1 MQENCL
7 ALLHAISEETK
18 EFILI
23 FKDEK
28 ILFSNHAFNSF
39 FGISSIEEFT
49 ANFRNIVECFVPHP
63 SYFNAQKIPQGQS
76 WFEAILALDE
86 IDRVV
91 SFLSQN
97 HDPHAFSVKINQDT
111 NDYTIVTFSDITQ
124 TLIKRIL
131 IDNHMNIDTQSGA
144 YAKEYFLHIKQS
156 FEDAAAFNEKYI
168 GLTLLRAEP
177 QGEFNPKEIADL
189 LKKNTRDDDMII
201 RWGSEQF
208 LMAYLVDDAPKAQA
222 VHDKL
227 QAVMHK
233 NLSSSLG
240 ITLFSLLQQEH
251 EKIARLI
258 NRLAE

>member
-39 FGISSIEEFT
+39 FGISSIEDFT

-63 SYFNAQKIPQGQS
+63 SYFNAQKIEQGQS

-111 NDYTIVTFSDITQ
+111 DDYSIVTFSDITQ

-156 FEDAAAFNEKYI
+156 FEDAAAFNEKHI
-168 GLTLLRAEP
+168 ALTLITIQTQE
-177 QGEFNPKEIADL
+177 EFDPKEIADI
-189 LKKNTRDDDMII
+189 LKNNTRDDDMII
-201 RWGSEQF
+201 RWATEQF
-208 LMAYLVDDAPKAQA
+208 LMAYLVDDAAKAQA
-222 VHDKL
+222 VGDKL
-227 QAVMHK
+227 QTVLHK
-233 NLSSSLG
+233 HTSSSFG
-240 ITLFSLLQQEH
+240 IELFSVLQQEH
-251 EKIARLI
+251 EKIARLL
-258 NRLAE
+258 NRVTE